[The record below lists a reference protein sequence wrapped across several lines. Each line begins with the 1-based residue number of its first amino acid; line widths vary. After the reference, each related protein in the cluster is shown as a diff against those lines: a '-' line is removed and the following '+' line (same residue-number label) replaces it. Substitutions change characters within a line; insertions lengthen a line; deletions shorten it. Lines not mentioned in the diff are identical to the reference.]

1 MGSRS
6 VAQITEWIRSVRRW
20 RPIGESAHVLVLLG
34 VEVAVWEVHSEAI
47 EVELH
52 FLPVG
57 LSFSGAL
64 Q

>member
-1 MGSRS
+1 M
-6 VAQITEWIRSVRRW
+6 RRW

-34 VEVAVWEVHSEAI
+34 VEVAVGEVHSEAI

-52 FLPVG
+52 FLLVG